1 MQGSY
6 YETDRVFGLLV
17 LLVFG
22 AILYLIFN
30 WDKIRADSNRR
41 VRAKRKVHKRRVR

>member
-1 MQGSY
+1 MQGTY

-30 WDKIRADSNRR
+30 WDEIRANSNRR
-41 VRAKRKVHKRRVR
+41 VRAKRNAHKRKVR